1 MARHGITFAHL
12 TPAMCRILSETADPQ
27 CRLPALKH
35 AFFVGDKLTWD
46 DVAGLHRLAP
56 NCTCINS
63 YGLTETQRAV
73 SYYEIPPQPTD
84 IPVNGTFPVGRGMP
98 NVQALILNKAQG
110 LAGIGEAGEIYMRS
124 PHLARG
130 YLNDLE
136 LTQARFITN
145 PLTRESADRLY
156 KTGDIGRYRLD
167 GAVEVLGRYDRQ
179 VKIRGFRVE
188 LSEIESVLSG
198 HAEISGSVALLR
210 EDAPGKK
217 RIVAYTSPQVGKKP
231 TAHALHAYLKK
242 KLPDHMVPSA
252 IVVLDAFPLTPNGKI
267 DLRALPAP
275 ADHREQLGVTFVSPR
290 TPAEEILAEIWRAV
304 LALDRVGIHD
314 NFFELG
320 GHSLLATRVMARIQD
335 AFHTSLPLRT
345 LFECPTVEELALA
358 ITRSELEKKFD
369 QAHLTDMLAELESI
383 SESQAKELLG
393 TSFSEK
399 R

>member
-1 MARHGITFAHL
+1 
-12 TPAMCRILSETADPQ
+12 
-27 CRLPALKH
+27 
-35 AFFVGDKLTWD
+35 
-46 DVAGLHRLAP
+46 
-56 NCTCINS
+56 
-63 YGLTETQRAV
+63 
-73 SYYEIPPQPTD
+73 
-84 IPVNGTFPVGRGMP
+84 
-98 NVQALILNKAQG
+98 
-110 LAGIGEAGEIYMRS
+110 
-124 PHLARG
+124 
-130 YLNDLE
+130 
-136 LTQARFITN
+136 
-145 PLTRESADRLY
+145 
-156 KTGDIGRYRLD
+156 
-167 GAVEVLGRYDRQ
+167 
-179 VKIRGFRVE
+179 
-188 LSEIESVLSG
+188 
-198 HAEISGSVALLR
+198 
-210 EDAPGKK
+210 
-217 RIVAYTSPQVGKKP
+217 GKKP